1 MLHKLGLDCT
11 ITNNG
16 REALSALSDENNF
29 DIVLMDCQ
37 MPEMD
42 GYEATH
48 RIRSGASGESVK
60 NIPII
65 AMTANAM
72 ESDRNACKHVGMNDF
87 SHQTR

>member
-1 MLHKLGLDCT
+1 MF
-11 ITNNG
+11 
-16 REALSALSDENNF
+16 SDENNC
-29 DIVLMDCQ
+29 DIVLRDGRR
-37 MPEMD
+37 PGRE

-48 RIRSGASGESVK
+48 RIRSGASGERVK

-87 SHQTR
+87 LTKPVNRSLLEEKLLQWSNHH